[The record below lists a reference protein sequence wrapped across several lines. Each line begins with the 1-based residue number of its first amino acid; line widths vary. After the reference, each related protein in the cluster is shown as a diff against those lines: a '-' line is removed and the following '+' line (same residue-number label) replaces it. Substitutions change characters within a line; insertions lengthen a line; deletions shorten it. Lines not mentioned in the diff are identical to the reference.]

1 MKRGVMMEHQSHPEE
16 PVFNAGEGSAKVMQ
30 ADAPVQT
37 NAHEGGISSSN
48 DQAGSVQQSEQ
59 QAADTCHAV
68 NLDQN
73 GKPVRQSHHSQE
85 MKSNLISRLNRVEGQ
100 IRGIKGLIEKDT
112 YCDDV
117 LTQIAAAQSALNSV
131 GKLLLEGHMKS
142 CIVERIQA
150 GEHEVVDELLVTVR
164 KLMK

>member
-1 MKRGVMMEHQSHPEE
+1 MMEHQSHPEE
-16 PVFNAGEGSAKVMQ
+16 SVIPAAKGSAVVLGADTQEQ
-30 ADAPVQT
+30 A
-37 NAHEGGISSSN
+37 NAHEGASVSS
-48 DQAGSVQQSEQ
+48 DGTGTEQQSEQ
-59 QAADTCHAV
+59 QADACHAV
-68 NLDQN
+68 NLDKD
-73 GKPVRQSHHSQE
+73 GKPIRKSHHSQE
-85 MKSNLISRLNRVEGQ
+85 MKGNLISRLNRVEGQ
-100 IRGIKGLIEKDT
+100 IRGIKGLIDKDT

>member
-1 MKRGVMMEHQSHPEE
+1 MDHQSHPKE
-16 PVFNAGEGSAKVMQ
+16 PLEPPVTPSDDNVPDQQATACHAEGS
-30 ADAPVQT
+30 
-37 NAHEGGISSSN
+37 EGK
-48 DQAGSVQQSEQ
+48 
-59 QAADTCHAV
+59 H
-68 NLDQN
+68 
-73 GKPVRQSHHSQE
+73 VRKSHHSQE
-85 MKSNLISRLNRVEGQ
+85 MKSNLVSRLNRVEGQ

>member
-1 MKRGVMMEHQSHPEE
+1 MDHQSHPEE
-16 PVFNAGEGSAKVMQ
+16 PLQSSISDSTEALATVQEEVSCHAEGS
-30 ADAPVQT
+30 D
-37 NAHEGGISSSN
+37 
-48 DQAGSVQQSEQ
+48 
-59 QAADTCHAV
+59 
-68 NLDQN
+68 
-73 GKPVRQSHHSQE
+73 GKHVRKSHHSQE
-85 MKSNLISRLNRVEGQ
+85 MKSNLVSRLNRVEGQ

-150 GEHEVVDELLVTVR
+150 GEHEVVDELLVTMR

>member
-1 MKRGVMMEHQSHPEE
+1 MDHQSDPKE
-16 PVFNAGEGSAKVMQ
+16 PLQSSVPDLIQ
-30 ADAPVQT
+30 ASDA
-37 NAHEGGISSSN
+37 
-48 DQAGSVQQSEQ
+48 DQ
-59 QAADTCHAV
+59 QANSCHTTGS
-68 NLDQN
+68 DE
-73 GKPVRQSHHSQE
+73 KPVRKSHHSQE
-85 MKSNLISRLNRVEGQ
+85 MKGNLISRLNRVEGQ